1 MKLLGPLDSNQPKCV
16 PLEMEHPSQGDG
28 VEAVVKRNA
37 GNGSVSV
44 NGRITALGTIPQTIR
59 WIAAAPTTR
68 GIGFSGSGQPYPNKE
83 IAYSNTPH
91 SGEVK
96 SNDGSFQLTLKDIPA
111 GYFTGLGS
119 IYVPPV
125 IEFETVAAHMGKPQR
140 FHTYLWITDTAAPYR
155 WISGSPATLRPEVA
169 APGAIGRAMYY
180 IGRETM
186 PLFDNQEAQ
195 LRAKGYEGDMTERG
209 WPSADDAHPFAHV
222 PSPA

>member
-1 MKLLGPLDSNQPKCV
+1 
-16 PLEMEHPSQGDG
+16 MEHPSQGDG

-59 WIAAAPTTR
+59 WMAAAPTTR
-68 GIGFSGSGQPYPNKE
+68 GIGFNGSGQPYPNKE

-96 SNDGSFQLTLKDIPA
+96 SNDGSFQLMLKDIPA

-125 IEFETVAAHMGKPQR
+125 IEFESVANHLGKPQR

-222 PSPA
+222 PPPA